1 MKLEFRLLVVDD
13 APDYIIEGA
22 VGILSDHLELKGF
35 SLNKRFV
42 NDFSEAEFRGLA
54 RLEGKDYDLV
64 MVDYRL
70 ELDDMDG
77 ADVARQLRRGL
88 RYTDMVFYSSA
99 PPAELLDRL
108 AKASVLGVFVETREN
123 LSDALTGLADTVIG
137 KAVDLNHMRGIAMA
151 EVAEMDVLME
161 GTLGRAFDATGEQ
174 FDPAAR
180 KTIRKLRDGMENDS
194 NQLEQRLSESG
205 LADVVRDSRLFS
217 SAHKYMAVRRVANS
231 LSERPIEELNL
242 LKSYQADIIDN
253 RNMLAHAKEHLA
265 EDGKTILRSIKSNER
280 EITINDSWMTDF
292 RQKLTKH
299 RNALTIVCEAINKY
313 VDATEA
319 PRDSE

>member
-1 MKLEFRLLVVDD
+1 MKLEFRLLVVDN
-13 APDYIIEGA
+13 APDNIIEGA

-77 ADVARQLRRGL
+77 ADVARQLRLGL

-99 PPAELLDRL
+99 PPAELRDKL
-108 AKASVLGVFVETREN
+108 AKASVSGVFVETRDN

-161 GTLGRAFDATGEQ
+161 ETLGRAFQPTGEH
-174 FDPAAR
+174 FVAAAGR
-180 KTIRKLRDGMENDS
+180 TTDKLRESMQGNLTQL
-194 NQLEQRLSESG
+194 NQCLEEGS
-205 LADVVRDSRLFS
+205 LADVVSDSRLFS
-217 SAHKYMAVRRVANS
+217 SAHKYRAVRRVANS
-231 LSERPIEELNL
+231 LSEKPIEELNV

-253 RNMLAHAKEHLA
+253 RNMLAHVKEDST
-265 EDGKTILRSIKSNER
+265 EDGETILRSIKGNV
-280 EITINDSWMTDF
+280 IIDDDWMTDF
-292 RQKLTKH
+292 RMKLKEYRT
-299 RNALTIVCEAINKY
+299 ALTTICEAIISQI
-313 VDATEA
+313 DAKEA
-319 PRDSE
+319 PHESK

>member
-1 MKLEFRLLVVDD
+1 MKLEFRLLVVDN
-13 APDYIIEGA
+13 APDNIIEGA

-77 ADVARQLRRGL
+77 ADVARQLRLGL

-99 PPAELLDRL
+99 PPAELRDKL
-108 AKASVLGVFVETREN
+108 AKASVSGVFVETRDN

-161 GTLGRAFDATGEQ
+161 ETLGRAFQPTG
-174 FDPAAR
+174 R
-180 KTIRKLRDGMENDS
+180 TLR
-194 NQLEQRLSESG
+194 RCSG
-205 LADVVRDSRLFS
+205 
-217 SAHKYMAVRRVANS
+217 
-231 LSERPIEELNL
+231 
-242 LKSYQADIIDN
+242 
-253 RNMLAHAKEHLA
+253 
-265 EDGKTILRSIKSNER
+265 
-280 EITINDSWMTDF
+280 
-292 RQKLTKH
+292 
-299 RNALTIVCEAINKY
+299 
-313 VDATEA
+313 
-319 PRDSE
+319 